1 MLNIRISD
9 DEKKQLEH
17 LADQKKIT
25 ISDLLREMIKE
36 SLSAKEEKVLYK
48 KAILETRILTR
59 FLIRYLSISKE
70 EQDKILMKA
79 FEEAEK
85 KLKND

>member
-25 ISDLLREMIKE
+25 ISDLLREMIKK

-59 FLIRYLSISKE
+59 FLIRQLNISE
-70 EQDKILMKA
+70 EAQNQILRKA
-79 FEEAEK
+79 FDEAEK
-85 KLKND
+85 RVNT